1 MTLGSK
7 RRPVVGAASRAVVLV
22 GDDDGFTHNLAE
34 LLESVGHP
42 VRIAVSAK
50 MALAELPQ
58 LTRPVVVCDL
68 GATRMQAVELCLA
81 LRARAMDA
89 PLIAIS
95 SMPNIQQ
102 HCRALGITRYL
113 PQPFRLGALLDL
125 IAKAGPAPEAE
136 HITLAGATPVG
147 YAARL

>member
-1 MTLGSK
+1 MLGSK
-7 RRPVVGAASRAVVLV
+7 RQSGVVAVGRAVVLV
-22 GDDDGFTHNLAE
+22 GDDDSFTHNLAE

-50 MALAELPQ
+50 MALAELAR

-81 LRARAMDA
+81 LREHATDV

-102 HCRALGITRYL
+102 HCRVLGITRYL
-113 PQPFRLGALLDL
+113 PQPFRLGELLDL
-125 IAKAGPAPEAE
+125 VAKAGAAPEAE
-136 HITLAGATPVG
+136 HVTLVGATPVG
-147 YAARL
+147 YAAQP